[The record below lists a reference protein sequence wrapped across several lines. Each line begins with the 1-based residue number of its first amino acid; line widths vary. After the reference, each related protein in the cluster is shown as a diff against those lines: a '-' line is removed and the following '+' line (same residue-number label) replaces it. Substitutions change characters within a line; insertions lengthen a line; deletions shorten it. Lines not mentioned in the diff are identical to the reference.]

1 MTKYSTVFIVEYKGR
16 QMRKEE
22 LIAFLNKQTTE
33 LDELDDGLVRSL
45 IEQIT
50 VYGIERLII
59 EFKSGAKA
67 TI

>member
-1 MTKYSTVFIVEYKGR
+1 
-16 QMRKEE
+16 MRKEE